1 MDQAIDTLKKL
12 PGVLGVC
19 VYDAEQKVMINRMP
33 PFLSDEALAGLGE
46 QLREVLALARE
57 KLSQAS
63 EMTLHYDEIS
73 LFVHTFADK
82 SILVFGEPYM
92 NGRMVSYSLNMLS
105 KPKTAEYDGQNEVAA
120 TEKITPQGVDFS
132 GYIPDLKQRL
142 AKVIGP
148 MADIIFDDALSAW
161 QRGGDAS
168 FNSLLK
174 ILREE
179 IDDAD
184 KYERYLEL
192 CAEFIEKIRQW
203 EQQSG

>member
-92 NGRMVSYSLNMLS
+92 NGRMVSYSS
-105 KPKTAEYDGQNEVAA
+105 ICSASQ
-120 TEKITPQGVDFS
+120 
-132 GYIPDLKQRL
+132 KQRNMMGKTRL
-142 AKVIGP
+142 P
-148 MADIIFDDALSAW
+148 Q
-161 QRGGDAS
+161 QR
-168 FNSLLK
+168 K
-174 ILREE
+174 
-179 IDDAD
+179 
-184 KYERYLEL
+184 
-192 CAEFIEKIRQW
+192 
-203 EQQSG
+203 

>member
-1 MDQAIDTLKKL
+1 
-12 PGVLGVC
+12 
-19 VYDAEQKVMINRMP
+19 
-33 PFLSDEALAGLGE
+33 
-46 QLREVLALARE
+46 
-57 KLSQAS
+57 
-63 EMTLHYDEIS
+63 
-73 LFVHTFADK
+73 
-82 SILVFGEPYM
+82 
-92 NGRMVSYSLNMLS
+92 
-105 KPKTAEYDGQNEVAA
+105 
-120 TEKITPQGVDFS
+120 
-132 GYIPDLKQRL
+132 
-142 AKVIGP
+142 

>member
-46 QLREVLALARE
+46 QLREVLALVRE